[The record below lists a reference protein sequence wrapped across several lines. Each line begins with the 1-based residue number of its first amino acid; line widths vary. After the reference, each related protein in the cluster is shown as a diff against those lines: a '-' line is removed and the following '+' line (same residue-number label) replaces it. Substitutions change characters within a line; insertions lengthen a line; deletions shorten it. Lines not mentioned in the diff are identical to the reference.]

1 MAASFEIILNHGM
14 GQFSIKAPNSFSN
27 LLEVVLQ
34 KFDLTIVNHLTY
46 YKDSKEI
53 IISNDNDYFNLWE
66 YVFQN
71 EMTEIELYVKS
82 DESAKAKRKLS
93 KNLRKVSNTIKPKPT
108 TKVASSDDN
117 CVNGKIFFIF

>member
-14 GQFSIKAPNSFSN
+14 GQFSIKSPNSFSN
-27 LLEVVLQ
+27 LLDVILQ

-46 YKDSKEI
+46 YNKDSKEI

-82 DESAKAKRKLS
+82 DDTAKAKRKLS
-93 KNLRKVSNTIKPKPT
+93 KNLRKVSNTFKPKPV
-108 TKVASSDDN
+108 TKVSSSNDN
-117 CVNGKIFFIF
+117 CVNGNFYY